1 MFVVVSYDIPEDKR
15 RTKVMKLLRN
25 YGAHVQYSVFE
36 CELKQTA
43 YDQMRERLKDLVSPK
58 VDSVRFYFLDEDQVK
73 RIEVIG
79 QRSRWNGR
87 RSFTWWDKA

>member
-25 YGAHVQYSVFE
+25 FGAHVQYSVFE
-36 CELKQTA
+36 CELKQAA
-43 YDQMRERLKDLVSPK
+43 YDHMRERLTALVSPK

-79 QRSRWNGR
+79 RKPVERAREFYVVG
-87 RSFTWWDKA
+87 